1 VDIIDRHFD
10 AENNHDV
17 LATLQTYAE
26 DVVWDDVANPS
37 CPVQGKEATALMYEG
52 ILAAIPD
59 LHLESTSRFSCGD
72 HVVDE
77 SQITGHVDGSF
88 LGVAGGGAAVSFRI
102 LHVLDIRDGLIS
114 REQAW
119 FDTADVLRQIAAS
132 SGSVEYQTAN

>member
-59 LHLESTSRFSCGD
+59 LHLESTPRGSLAAIMWWTSLKSPVMSMD
-72 HVVDE
+72 HSLV
-77 SQITGHVDGSF
+77 
-88 LGVAGGGAAVSFRI
+88 LPAAVRPLVSVFFTFSI
-102 LHVLDIRDGLIS
+102 F
-114 REQAW
+114 EM
-119 FDTADVLRQIAAS
+119 
-132 SGSVEYQTAN
+132 GS